1 MAGTYEAISTVTTTG
16 TPATIDFTSIPQTYT
31 DLVLVFINTGVAG
44 IVGVRTRFNNDSSAI
59 YDKRYLYG
67 QNSSASSAEQTN
79 ATYYNA
85 IASGLHEYAESWI
98 NIFNY
103 SNTNTFTT
111 ILSRLTGTG
120 DAGSSWSTRD
130 TRTWYDTGRWRST
143 AAVTSINLSPESG
156 NFAVGTIVTLF
167 GIKKA

>member
-31 DLVLVFINTGVAG
+31 DLVLVFVNTGVAG
-44 IVGVRTRFNNDSSAI
+44 VVGVRTRFNNDSSAI
-59 YDKRYLYG
+59 YDIRYLYG
-67 QNSSASSAEQTN
+67 QNSSVSSGEYTT
-79 ATYYNA
+79 TYISTTA
-85 IASGLHEYAESWI
+85 VGIHEYNESWI

-111 ILSRLTGTG
+111 TLSRLIGTG

-130 TRTWYDTGRWRST
+130 VRTWYDTARWRST